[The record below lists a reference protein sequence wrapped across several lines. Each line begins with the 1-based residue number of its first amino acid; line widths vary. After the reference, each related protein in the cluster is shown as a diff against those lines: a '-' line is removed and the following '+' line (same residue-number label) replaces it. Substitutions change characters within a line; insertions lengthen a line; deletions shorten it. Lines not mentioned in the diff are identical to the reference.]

1 MASKNALWPYGS
13 TAPLREDILRVLG
26 VLKVA
31 TAEQIQELTRPHLT
45 YRHPA
50 PSNRGS
56 RTAAHRNAA
65 LDLARHGLVISEG
78 RSRAGTKLYGLTSSG
93 LEAAARALER
103 PLAEMGS
110 IARGAAS
117 HGAAHALD
125 VNATVLG
132 LLQPRPT
139 QSAFD
144 RLSPA
149 DQAVVDS
156 RPQGLGSLEAM
167 STEVGLPVTG
177 TDAEPGYGSVQADL
191 VVSAYEDQL
200 PLMFVEVDRSTMV
213 PERVVAKIRRYQQYV
228 ERRDKQGRLW
238 WRARWHP
245 PEDQQ
250 PVVALVLSGRSE
262 SSVLN
267 RAAVVMNLVD
277 NLKPPFPVIGTTLN
291 RLHERGP
298 WGQTWWNAARGGS
311 PQSLDQAL
319 DLPTPP
325 TMGRP
330 ARQMNNPTA
339 RD

>member
-1 MASKNALWPYGS
+1 M
-13 TAPLREDILRVLG
+13 REDILRVLG

-78 RSRAGTKLYGLTSSG
+78 RSRAGTKLYGLTPSG
-93 LEAAARALER
+93 LEAAALALER
-103 PLAEMGS
+103 PIAEMGS

-139 QSAFD
+139 QSAYD

-177 TDAEPGYGSVQADL
+177 TDAEPGYGSVQSDL
-191 VVSAYEDQL
+191 VVCDHGHQL

-238 WRARWHP
+238 WRARWHV

-250 PVVALVLSGRSE
+250 PVVAFVLSGRSE

-277 NLKPPFPVIGTTLN
+277 SLDPSFPVVGTTLT

-298 WGQTWWNAARGGS
+298 WGKTWWNAARGGS

-319 DLPTPP
+319 DPP
-325 TMGRP
+325 ASLAM
-330 ARQMNNPTA
+330 
-339 RD
+339 